1 MANTL
6 IVETR
11 RSKGVHKADLTKFS
25 KEEIKTALEFF
36 GSSSYVA
43 VRNYRSKADNA
54 EVMEIKFHRQGVKG
68 IVKYTLKTILNKDD
82 LKAIGF
88 VETPNKNW
96 HLTQAGCTIDKA
108 FDVEVKE
115 PVKKISSKKT
125 KTEKANEAKSPA
137 DISKKTP
144 LVHPSTKA
152 KAAEA
157 EAETKEE
164 VKAEEKELVAAGKTP
179 LPSNK

>member
-1 MANTL
+1 MANTI

-25 KEEIKTALEFF
+25 KEEIKTALDYFK
-36 GSSSYVA
+36 SSSYVA

-54 EVMEIKFHRQGVKG
+54 EVMEIKFHRQGSKG
-68 IVKYTLKTILNKDD
+68 IVKYSLKTILTKDD

-88 VETPNKNW
+88 AETPNKNM
-96 HLTQAGCTIDKA
+96 HLTQAGCTIDNA

-115 PVKKISSKKT
+115 PVKKIASKKT
-125 KTEKANEAKSPA
+125 KAEKTNDKKAAA
-137 DISKKTP
+137 DSTKKTP

-152 KAAEA
+152 ANAEVEDEEDEEEVVEEKPAKAA
-157 EAETKEE
+157 
-164 VKAEEKELVAAGKTP
+164 
-179 LPSNK
+179 LPSKK